1 MNIKDNLP
9 QLFII
14 LVIAFSFLLVINHAK
29 AEENKITTW
38 LVNEK
43 NEIVQFQKDSWQDSK
58 DQFARNKEQIGNLF
72 NKVTSFLIAKQT
84 KHINKSTHI
93 NTQGEV
99 YV

>member
-9 QLFII
+9 QLFIVLI
-14 LVIAFSFLLVINHAK
+14 VAFSFILVFNHAK
-29 AEENKITTW
+29 AQDNTVVNW
-38 LVNEK
+38 LTNEK
-43 NEIVQFQKDSWQDSK
+43 NEIVQYQKDNWQSGK
-58 DQFARNKEQIGNLF
+58 DQLIRNKEQIGNLF

>member
-14 LVIAFSFLLVINHAK
+14 LIVAFSFLLVINHAK

-43 NEIVQFQKDSWQDSK
+43 NEIIQYQKDNWQESK

-72 NKVTSFLIAKQT
+72 NKVTSFFNSK
-84 KHINKSTHI
+84 N
-93 NTQGEV
+93 N
-99 YV
+99 

>member
-14 LVIAFSFLLVINHAK
+14 LVVAFSFLLVINHAK

-72 NKVTSFLIAKQT
+72 NKVTSFFNSKT
-84 KHINKSTHI
+84 N
-93 NTQGEV
+93 
-99 YV
+99 

>member
-14 LVIAFSFLLVINHAK
+14 LIVAFSFLLVINHAK

-43 NEIVQFQKDSWQDSK
+43 NEIIQFQKDSWQDSE

-72 NKVTSFLIAKQT
+72 NKVTSFFNSKT
-84 KHINKSTHI
+84 N
-93 NTQGEV
+93 
-99 YV
+99 

>member
-14 LVIAFSFLLVINHAK
+14 LVVAFSFLLVINHAK
-29 AEENKITTW
+29 ADENKITTW

-43 NEIVQFQKDSWQDSK
+43 NEIIQFQKDSWQDSK

-72 NKVTSFLIAKQT
+72 NKVTSFFNSKT
-84 KHINKSTHI
+84 N
-93 NTQGEV
+93 
-99 YV
+99 

>member
-14 LVIAFSFLLVINHAK
+14 LVVAFSFLLVINHAK
-29 AEENKITTW
+29 ADENKITTW

-43 NEIVQFQKDSWQDSK
+43 NEIIQFQKDSWQDSK

-72 NKVTSFLIAKQT
+72 NKVTSFLNSKT
-84 KHINKSTHI
+84 N
-93 NTQGEV
+93 
-99 YV
+99 

>member
-14 LVIAFSFLLVINHAK
+14 LIVAFSFLLFINHAK

-43 NEIVQFQKDSWQDSK
+43 NEIIQFQKDSWQDSK

-72 NKVTSFLIAKQT
+72 NKVTSFFNSKT
-84 KHINKSTHI
+84 N
-93 NTQGEV
+93 
-99 YV
+99 

>member
-14 LVIAFSFLLVINHAK
+14 LVVAFSFLLVINHAK
-29 AEENKITTW
+29 AEENKITTG

-43 NEIVQFQKDSWQDSK
+43 NEIIQFQKDSWQDSK

-72 NKVTSFLIAKQT
+72 NKVTSFLNSKT
-84 KHINKSTHI
+84 N
-93 NTQGEV
+93 
-99 YV
+99 

>member
-72 NKVTSFLIAKQT
+72 NKVTSFFNSKT
-84 KHINKSTHI
+84 N
-93 NTQGEV
+93 
-99 YV
+99 